1 VVRRARRVIV
11 GAPGL
16 ASARWLRGANTTVV
30 PFAVDTDRFHPA
42 ARPPHPELNL
52 LFVGRLRHYKG
63 VDVLLEAMGQI
74 PDGRLTIVGGGP
86 EMPRLKS
93 LAVRLGLVER
103 VQFSGEVGDADLPG
117 CYQQADIFVLPS
129 ISRAES
135 FGIVL
140 LEAMASGLP
149 CVTTEVGTGT
159 SWVVQDGVTGLVVP
173 PSDPAAL
180 AGAIRRLAGDAAL
193 RARMGAAGRARVE
206 AEFTQER
213 MVQRVEEVYREVAAR
228 S

>member
-1 VVRRARRVIV
+1 MVIPFGVNIETFTPGPGRSETGRV
-11 GAPGL
+11 
-16 ASARWLRGANTTVV
+16 S
-30 PFAVDTDRFHPA
+30 
-42 ARPPHPELNL
+42 L

-63 VDVLLEAMGQI
+63 LDVLLRALA
-74 PDGRLTIVGGGP
+74 RLPGPRLVIAGEGP
-86 EMPRLKS
+86 EGPRLRR
-93 LAVRLGLVER
+93 LAARLGLGDR
-103 VQFSGEVGDADLPG
+103 VRFAGNVSPADLPPL
-117 CYQQADIFVLPS
+117 YRSADAFLLPATS
-129 ISRAES
+129 PAEA

-149 CVTTEVGTGT
+149 CITTEVGTGT